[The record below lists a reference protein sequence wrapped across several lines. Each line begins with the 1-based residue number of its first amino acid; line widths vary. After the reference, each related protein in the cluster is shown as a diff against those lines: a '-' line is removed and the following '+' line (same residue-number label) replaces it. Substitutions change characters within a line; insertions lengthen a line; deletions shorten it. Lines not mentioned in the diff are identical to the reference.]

1 MLDLKFIVNHPD
13 AVKAGAAK
21 KHIPCDVD
29 EILRL
34 DAERRE
40 LVG

>member
-1 MLDLKFIVNHPD
+1 MLDLKFIVQNPD

-29 EILRL
+29 RIVLSMESAAR
-34 DAERRE
+34 
-40 LVG
+40 